1 MSRLRHIIL
10 HPFLLAVYPILVLLA
25 RNIQEVFPSAALRPM
40 LFSLAAGAL
49 LLGLGRLVFRSWGK
63 AAIWVSIFLVLF
75 FAYGHIYL
83 LLKTNPVLYPII
95 GRHRVLVVV
104 ALAILAGL
112 AWLLIKFVK
121 SVETATFTFNLIAI
135 LLLILPTVQM
145 GAYAVNSLTAASR
158 ADLPVVSESPLKTE
172 AGQPLPDIYYIILD
186 RYARDDVLLNT
197 FDYDNSTFLA
207 ELEARGFYVAR
218 CSLSNYAHT
227 SLALASTLNMDYLDS
242 LGHSFQPGN
251 TDRTLLNI
259 LTRDSQV
266 RRELE
271 GIGYVTVSLSG
282 FEPFQ
287 MKDADFFFDPNAA
300 QLTDKSGNPLVTPF
314 ESMLIKST
322 AGIILLDLQAVKNNR
337 LAQDVNFPYAAHI
350 QSQKYILNKLG
361 YIPEIRG
368 PKLVFVHI
376 KIPHPPYV
384 FHADGSLVD
393 NPPPFPETGYDI
405 DPQLI
410 KTLYT
415 DQVTYINS
423 QILPIIDAILA
434 QSEVKPIILLQG
446 DHGFDLPN
454 RMEILNTYLVPEI
467 VKAQLYPT
475 ISPVNSFRLLFDGY
489 FGANYALLPDVSY
502 YSNYA
507 TPYEYEVVEDS
518 NPGCISPGE

>member
-1 MSRLRHIIL
+1 
-10 HPFLLAVYPILVLLA
+10 
-25 RNIQEVFPSAALRPM
+25 
-40 LFSLAAGAL
+40 
-49 LLGLGRLVFRSWGK
+49 
-63 AAIWVSIFLVLF
+63 
-75 FAYGHIYL
+75 
-83 LLKTNPVLYPII
+83 
-95 GRHRVLVVV
+95 
-104 ALAILAGL
+104 
-112 AWLLIKFVK
+112 
-121 SVETATFTFNLIAI
+121 
-135 LLLILPTVQM
+135 
-145 GAYAVNSLTAASR
+145 
-158 ADLPVVSESPLKTE
+158 
-172 AGQPLPDIYYIILD
+172 
-186 RYARDDVLLNT
+186 VLLNT

-218 CSLSNYAHT
+218 CSMSNYAHT
-227 SLALASTLNMDYLDS
+227 SLALTSTLNMDYLDS

-287 MKDADFFFDPNAA
+287 MKDADFFFNPNAA
-300 QLTDKSGNPLVTPF
+300 QLTDRSGNPLVTPF

-322 AGIILLDLQAVKNNR
+322 AGIILLDLQAVENNR

-350 QSQKYILNKLG
+350 QSQKYILNKLE

-434 QSEVKPIILLQG
+434 QSEVMPIILLQG
-446 DHGFDLPN
+446 DHGFDPPN
-454 RMEILNTYLVPEI
+454 RMEILNTYLVPEK